1 MKNQKASEV
10 SKIASALAK
19 ANSRG
24 SASVYAGALVSPK
37 DAGPIVFPG
46 VTPSRAS
53 AALFPLVVEVSGP
66 EEFGVIVTPDIS
78 QPLRIATGALLP
90 ESTSAITGAFMATGG
105 VLTTNISHLKNE
117 GPALAHSETV
127 AGRPGIPMTSAAAS
141 TWALQLAVVEG
152 TAKEMI
158 YTWDAYDG
166 VLGTWVTLDTSQALS
181 LGGFYS
187 GSAKAWSTDYTHFG
201 FTITGGLGVQ
211 HVSYVLKRTTG
222 SATVGPAGA
231 KTSLTTHVP
240 DWSTIIN
247 ASERASI
254 VAADCLVTFEGST
267 LNNGGSIAACNA
279 DDELEIKGS
288 FYETV
293 AARPHDMYRGR
304 LSSEGETE
312 GGAHWHYVPDDPI
325 QLILQDRRSFAA
337 EMRQQP
343 FGYIGVIGKHAGE
356 VVRVECHFLVNF
368 YSTDPSFAMTI
379 QPAFRDFSSLL
390 FALRT
395 EVPLV
400 SSNDA
405 HLKKL
410 AKLFH
415 NGARKVADFGNSSLR
430 FIGDNE
436 QNIARAL
443 ALLA

>member
-1 MKNQKASEV
+1 
-10 SKIASALAK
+10 
-19 ANSRG
+19 
-24 SASVYAGALVSPK
+24 
-37 DAGPIVFPG
+37 
-46 VTPSRAS
+46 
-53 AALFPLVVEVSGP
+53 
-66 EEFGVIVTPDIS
+66 
-78 QPLRIATGALLP
+78 
-90 ESTSAITGAFMATGG
+90 
-105 VLTTNISHLKNE
+105 
-117 GPALAHSETV
+117 
-127 AGRPGIPMTSAAAS
+127 
-141 TWALQLAVVEG
+141 
-152 TAKEMI
+152 
-158 YTWDAYDG
+158 
-166 VLGTWVTLDTSQALS
+166 
-181 LGGFYS
+181 
-187 GSAKAWSTDYTHFG
+187 
-201 FTITGGLGVQ
+201 
-211 HVSYVLKRTTG
+211 
-222 SATVGPAGA
+222 
-231 KTSLTTHVP
+231 
-240 DWSTIIN
+240 
-247 ASERASI
+247 
-254 VAADCLVTFEGST
+254 
-267 LNNGGSIAACNA
+267 
-279 DDELEIKGS
+279 
-288 FYETV
+288 
-293 AARPHDMYRGR
+293 MYRGR